1 MNRST
6 ELSTQSIVDF
16 GIKSDYEEDAIL
28 RSLDIRDPKLEA
40 IVRAYIHVRRENV
53 MESKNPKGMRSWWCC
68 G

>member
-16 GIKSDYEEDAIL
+16 GITSEIDDDTIL
-28 RSLDIRDPKLEA
+28 RSLDIHDPKLEA
-40 IVRAYIHVRRENV
+40 IVRAYIHARRENV
-53 MESKNPKGMRSWWCC
+53 MGSKNPKGMRSWWCC